1 MFDIRHKISARLKAC
16 RAAKGWTFQ
25 ETAQNLSAIVQHK
38 VIPSRYGN
46 WELGINIPPSDMAIA
61 LGQLFGKP
69 AAWIAA
75 LSNDDGT
82 SPAQDCYT
90 VPLVE
95 PIASAHGLLDLG
107 DDALAFRKTFLK
119 QAKVDRQRLLLVAA
133 PDDSMSGVISKND
146 RVLIDLAD
154 TKVLADDLFALIIN
168 GRLWLRWIRQ
178 NIDGSYCIQ
187 AELRERFP
195 DEQVS
200 AQAMASLHVLGR
212 VRMIAHLR

>member
-38 VIPSRYGN
+38 VGPSRYGN
-46 WELGINIPPSDMAIA
+46 WELGINIPPNDMVIA
-61 LGQLFGKP
+61 LAQLFGKP
-69 AAWIAA
+69 APWLAA
-75 LSNDDGT
+75 LSDDDGT
-82 SPAQDCYT
+82 SPEAARYT
-90 VPLVE
+90 VPLAE
-95 PIASAHGLLDLG
+95 PISTSNGMIELG
-107 DDALAFRKTFLK
+107 DDALAFRKTFLES
-119 QAKVDRQRLLLVAA
+119 AKLDRERLLLVAA
-133 PDDSMSGVISKND
+133 PDDSMTGVITKDD
-146 RVLIDLAD
+146 RVLIDLTD
-154 TKVLADDLFALIIN
+154 TKVRQDDLFALIIN

-200 AQAMASLHVLGR
+200 AQTMDSMHILGR
-212 VRMIAHLR
+212 VRLIAHLR